1 MSHDYYVTIE
11 APFLWWSSSERSP
24 SVTDDLEKQADETA
38 PEAEPGEN
46 GGAGNAD
53 TEPSVETDESSTDQ
67 PATPEADEASA

>member
-1 MSHDYYVTIE
+1 M
-11 APFLWWSSSERSP
+11 
-24 SVTDDLEKQADETA
+24 TDDLEKQADETA

-67 PATPEADEASA
+67 PATPEVDEASA